1 MILINCNWVV
11 SRWQWLFYIYTKFF
25 VKNLNESIIL
35 LTDTFCVLTSVIKH
49 RAYVR
54 KFGTKS
60 LNISRSVQLYCVS
73 FRNVTFMLGSCKEIC
88 GYLDFVKI
96 PILFVSLCCAK
107 RRNIHPL
114 HSEEIHKNDQSSYF
128 AEFLLRIASL
138 HTILHE
144 QLLCAACMNVCRNV
158 GVLERS
164 A

>member
-1 MILINCNWVV
+1 
-11 SRWQWLFYIYTKFF
+11 
-25 VKNLNESIIL
+25 
-35 LTDTFCVLTSVIKH
+35 
-49 RAYVR
+49 
-54 KFGTKS
+54 
-60 LNISRSVQLYCVS
+60 
-73 FRNVTFMLGSCKEIC
+73 MLGSCKEIC
-88 GYLDFVKI
+88 GNLDFVKF